1 MSQLSIVG
9 NGNQGGLVYKCKP
22 CIQQAGLRL
31 FWYVSLVKLR
41 ITTIKA
47 ALNIKPAGNFLKIQ
61 IAVLASGILAVYN
74 YSMYTLLGMYI

>member
-9 NGNQGGLVYKCKP
+9 DGNQGGLVYKYKP

-31 FWYVSLVKLR
+31 FWYISFVKLR

-47 ALNIKPAGNFLKIQ
+47 ALNIKPAGSFLKIQ
-61 IAVLASGILAVYN
+61 IAVLASGIFSSV
-74 YSMYTLLGMYI
+74 